1 MASPQIAGAAA
12 LLQERHPE
20 WTVAEIKSALIGS
33 GTPVKEGGKI
43 APPTRGGGGLAQPS
57 QADVPLILASPA
69 SLSLGLV
76 KPGSTTAASVLLA
89 DVGGGPAPWDVTF
102 EPTATT
108 PGATLSAPLTATAPG
123 SLDIALD
130 VATDAAE
137 GEVAGYLRLTRG
149 TDVRRIPY
157 WLRVTRPALGG
168 AKTTALW
175 ASGVYIG
182 DTRGKPAV
190 ASRYRYP
197 EVPPGGPVSAELLGP
212 EQVFRV
218 TLSKPAANFGVVITQ
233 RGRGSRVEPRVVSA
247 GDENRLTGYPALP
260 VNLNPYLAGFLE
272 PVLVAGAIQPTAGTY
287 DVVFDSSTAAGAGS
301 YTFRYWLN
309 DIQPPRVRLDNGRVR
324 RGTPLVA
331 RLTDESSG
339 VDATTI
345 KLLVDGKEKTSS
357 YRAGVLRIPTDD
369 LRRGKHIL
377 RLQVSDYQETRNM
390 ENVPLILPNTRVLT
404 TIIVV
409 R

>member
-1 MASPQIAGAAA
+1 M
-12 LLQERHPE
+12 
-20 WTVAEIKSALIGS
+20 
-33 GTPVKEGGKI
+33 
-43 APPTRGGGGLAQPS
+43 
-57 QADVPLILASPA
+57 
-69 SLSLGLV
+69 
-76 KPGSTTAASVLLA
+76 
-89 DVGGGPAPWDVTF
+89 DVTF

-108 PGATLSAPLTATAPG
+108 PGATLSASLTATAPG
-123 SLDIALD
+123 TLDINLD
-130 VATDAAE
+130 VAADAAE

-149 TDVRRIPY
+149 ADVRRIPY

-168 AKTTALW
+168 ARTTALR
-175 ASGVYIG
+175 APGAYLG

-260 VNLNPYLAGFLE
+260 VNLNPYLAEFLE

-324 RGTPLVA
+324 RGTQLVA

-345 KLLVDGKEKTSS
+345 KLLVDGKEKTGS
-357 YRAGVLRIPTDD
+357 YRAGVLGIPTDD